1 MVFNGRIEER
11 ISKRTGKSYTCLIL
25 ELDKDNESMFL
36 LKILSSRYIKKRLEK
51 RKSKINMIYFV

>member
-25 ELDKDNESMFL
+25 ELDKDKESMFL
-36 LKILSSRYIKKRLEK
+36 LKFYQVDILKKRLEQENK
-51 RKSKINMIYFV
+51 K